1 MKVDNKIQIVRALW
15 GNNFV
20 IHKEVPK
27 TPIFENEIVLV
38 WGAKNADFLLRLGYN
53 ILQMD
58 DINITIY
65 NSHLKHFGHK
75 LEAIKKAEHIFD
87 EYLFLDW
94 DVDVVK
100 ELDDEFYELIRS
112 RNNVQ
117 CPIYAYSN
125 TYKADIYEYYKKTNT
140 LTDNTKDFLK
150 NHMDGLSKY
159 NWNYNDL
166 YVIPNFCFFYSN
178 KSNVASELH
187 KLMVDNDLITCIEEF
202 AMWIYSDCSLDE
214 YIEKYEPIVIRG
226 KERDVNL
233 PNMDTAFKT
242 INNYVDTKLEKKIY
256 LYHELQ
262 TTNNK
267 IG

>member
-1 MKVDNKIQIVRALW
+1 MSVSNPIQIVRALW

-20 IHKEVPK
+20 IHREVPK

-38 WGAKNADFLLRLGYN
+38 WGVKNADFLLRLGYN

-58 DINITIY
+58 DINVTRY

-75 LEAIKKAEHIFD
+75 LEAIKKAESMFD

-94 DVDVVK
+94 DVDIVK
-100 ELDDEFYELIRS
+100 ELDDEFYNLIRS
-112 RNNVQ
+112 GNGIQ
-117 CPIYAYSN
+117 CPIYAYSKN
-125 TYKADIYEYYKKTNT
+125 YKDEIISYHRNNGTSSDNLENFFNHHLEG
-140 LTDNTKDFLK
+140 LT
-150 NHMDGLSKY
+150 KY
-159 NWNYNDL
+159 SWNYNDL

-178 KSNVASELH
+178 KTKSASELH
-187 KLMVDNDLITCIEEF
+187 KLMLDNNLITCIEEF
-202 AMWIYSDCSLDE
+202 AMWIYSNCTLDE
-214 YIEKYEPIVIRG
+214 YILKYEPIVIRG
-226 KERDVNL
+226 KEVDVRF
-233 PNMDTAFKT
+233 PSMDIAFKT